1 MMFSSI
7 VIVYDSN
14 GDIQVSR
21 VGRVT
26 KLDIPVR
33 RSKGSQGD
41 ITVEWSLYRNDSSN
55 SLDQIQSTSG
65 KVSMTDGQWNE
76 SIILD
81 VDNEMA
87 APESVI
93 WIQLENPTGGALLAS
108 RDKTTAKILIAS
120 NVRAQRSKQ
129 SSKWTYTAVGSCV
142 AFVIV
147 LVAVSFGI
155 YRCRK
160 KRER

>member
-1 MMFSSI
+1 M
-7 VIVYDSN
+7 IVYDSN

-21 VGRVT
+21 VETVT
-26 KLDIPVR
+26 KVEIPVR

-41 ITVEWSLYRNDSSN
+41 ITLEWSLYGNDSSD
-55 SLDQIQSTSG
+55 SLDLIQPTSG
-65 KVSMTDGQWNE
+65 KVFMTDGQWNE
-76 SIILD
+76 SFILI
-81 VDNEMA
+81 VDNEVDV
-87 APESVI
+87 PESVI

-120 NVRAQRSKQ
+120 NSRAQHRKQ
-129 SSKWTYTAVGSCV
+129 ISKWIFTAVGSGV
-142 AFVIV
+142 ACVIV
-147 LVAVSFGI
+147 LLVVSCGI